1 MLDIT
6 AYTVDK
12 LKKMEAVART
22 IILFELERNKTTMK
36 KLLAPDIN
44 LLFIPL

>member
-1 MLDIT
+1 
-6 AYTVDK
+6 
-12 LKKMEAVART
+12 MEAVAQT